1 MSRFVA
7 LLLGA
12 AFVQSS
18 AFVAPL
24 EAVSASRPQRTQLRS
39 GSGRYEQ
46 MQRAEIPQE
55 KPGEM
60 VLELG

>member
-18 AFVAPL
+18 AFVAPV
-24 EAVSASRPQRTQLRS
+24 EAPAAPAAARLR
-39 GSGRYEQ
+39 GGRYEQ
-46 MQRAEIPQE
+46 MQRAAEIPQE
-55 KPGEM
+55 GK
-60 VLELG
+60 LGIPIVKVA